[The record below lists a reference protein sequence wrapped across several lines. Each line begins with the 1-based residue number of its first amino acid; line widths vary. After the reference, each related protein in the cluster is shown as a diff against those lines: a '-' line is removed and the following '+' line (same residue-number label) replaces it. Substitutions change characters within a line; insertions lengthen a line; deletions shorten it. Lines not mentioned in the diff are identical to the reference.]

1 MSFKTMLVD
10 CDGVLLDWQYTF
22 DEWMKKRGYVQKPNA
37 HDYYKIS
44 DQFEDVSSVEAKKFT
59 KLFNESAAIG
69 FLPPLRDS
77 VFWIRR
83 INEELGYRFVCIT
96 SLSEDPYAGKLRR
109 MNLERWFGDVF
120 EDVVCLPT
128 GSDKH
133 EALEQYRDSGLVWVE
148 DKLENAD
155 LGHSLGLSSI
165 LLEHGH
171 NRGVVRPYPV
181 VKHWR
186 QIHALLSD

>member
-1 MSFKTMLVD
+1 MLVD

-22 DEWMKKRGYVQKPNA
+22 DEWMKKRGFVQKPNA
-37 HDYYKIS
+37 EDYYKIS
-44 DQFEDVSSVEAKKFT
+44 DQFENVSSTDAKKFT

-128 GSDKH
+128 GSDKQ
-133 EALEQYRDSGLVWVE
+133 EALEQYRDSRLFWVE

-155 LGHSLGLSSI
+155 VGHNLGLTSI

-171 NRGVVRPYPV
+171 NRGVVRPYSV
-181 VKHWR
+181 VKNWR
-186 QIHALLSD
+186 QIHALLSN